1 MEVDLLLIKKKR
13 FKNREMATPTE
24 ERGGRVAILNQ
35 IQVAEQP
42 PLVFSPFL
50 LFFFLMFWKQ
60 KKKI

>member
-1 MEVDLLLIKKKR
+1 MEVELLLIKKKR

-50 LFFFLMFWKQ
+50 LFFFLMF
-60 KKKI
+60 